1 MIKDI
6 YLLVGG
12 EATRLRPL
20 SEGIPKALLTIKGEP
35 LIDLILDNLSNTDI
49 ENINLICSIKHES
62 QWKEYQGNSKFNI
75 KLHFEKEKL
84 DTAGYIVQN
93 INNFEEKFICMNGDL
108 LINMDFS
115 LFLNEVDKVK
125 NSTICSITVDDP
137 SRYGVLDLDGPKII
151 NFVEKPQDLQYGNN
165 ISLGVYCL
173 FKEDPDKTS
182 RDIRKKIEH
191 KTGKKI
197 SVIICDTFG
206 RAWRKGQTNVAIGS
220 AGIEPLESYIGEK
233 DTFNNELF
241 ATEIAIVDELAGAA
255 ELVMKKSDNIPI
267 VIIKGVKYNISDLGV
282 DELIRDAQEDFFL

>member
-1 MIKDI
+1 MNKVSIIPIMNLPEFDTGHEIVEELIKSLEENKISLEDTDI
-6 YLLVGG
+6 IVITQKIISKVEGRKIDINKEDIEEVIKSESLQIIRKRG
-12 EATRLRPL
+12 ETVIAKTKHGFICANAGIDK
-20 SEGIPKALLTIKGEP
+20 SNIEEGSALLLP
-35 LIDLILDNLSNTDI
+35 
-49 ENINLICSIKHES
+49 
-62 QWKEYQGNSKFNI
+62 
-75 KLHFEKEKL
+75 
-84 DTAGYIVQN
+84 
-93 INNFEEKFICMNGDL
+93 
-108 LINMDFS
+108 
-115 LFLNEVDKVK
+115 
-125 NSTICSITVDDP
+125 
-137 SRYGVLDLDGPKII
+137 
-151 NFVEKPQDLQYGNN
+151 
-165 ISLGVYCL
+165 
-173 FKEDPDKTS
+173 EDPDKTS

-220 AGIEPLESYIGEK
+220 SGIEPLESYIGEK

>member
-1 MIKDI
+1 MNKVSIIPIMNLPEFDTGHEIVEELIKSLEENKISLEDSDVIVITQKIISKVEGRKIDI
-6 YLLVGG
+6 NKEDIEEVIKSESLQIIRKRG
-12 EATRLRPL
+12 ETVIAKTKHGFICANAGIDK
-20 SEGIPKALLTIKGEP
+20 SNIEEGSALLLP
-35 LIDLILDNLSNTDI
+35 
-49 ENINLICSIKHES
+49 
-62 QWKEYQGNSKFNI
+62 
-75 KLHFEKEKL
+75 
-84 DTAGYIVQN
+84 
-93 INNFEEKFICMNGDL
+93 
-108 LINMDFS
+108 
-115 LFLNEVDKVK
+115 
-125 NSTICSITVDDP
+125 
-137 SRYGVLDLDGPKII
+137 
-151 NFVEKPQDLQYGNN
+151 
-165 ISLGVYCL
+165 
-173 FKEDPDKTS
+173 EDPDKTS

-220 AGIEPLESYIGEK
+220 SGIEPLESYIGEK